1 MAPPPPPNWHSL
13 CLSLNSLKRNYVF
26 FPAQRLSSNIAMS
39 SCYVVFSV
47 VCFFKTHL
55 LCSIPLYEYAPLPFS
70 VHDRLGVS
78 GLGLLGIVMLSLV
91 SFVYCNYFVLDRA
104 FPFHSLVPFA
114 GEELLILMTFNIVT
128 FFFMVTASCALLKKS
143 SLPQDVRMFPM
154 IWSRR
159 IYLSCLGL

>member
-1 MAPPPPPNWHSL
+1 
-13 CLSLNSLKRNYVF
+13 
-26 FPAQRLSSNIAMS
+26 MS

-91 SFVYCNYFVLDRA
+91 SFVYCNYFVLDGA
-104 FPFHSLVPFA
+104 FPFHSLVPLCRRRVINFN
-114 GEELLILMTFNIVT
+114 ELQHSYLFLYGYCIVCSIKE
-128 FFFMVTASCALLKKS
+128 V
-143 SLPQDVRMFPM
+143 
-154 IWSRR
+154 
-159 IYLSCLGL
+159 